1 MRRAGIR
8 GKIILNSALVLL
20 IVASAVL
27 YTGLASVELARSVE
41 ALFRD
46 NMLMDD
52 LRASIDETEVS
63 LTAYLSTKSSDALK
77 DYIKYS
83 TRLAESSRR
92 LNREI
97 RADELLLL
105 QRDLAGTLD
114 GFLADAEASVAAKR
128 GRDVAAY
135 TERFESAERSLQLAE
150 YLIDRIDGMFISE
163 SLAAFSGFNSRV
175 SSVLATNAALV
186 VCATLMGM
194 SVLVSVSY
202 KLTEPLAKL
211 AKAAEALGRG
221 DYDHELPAA
230 GGRPDEIG
238 VMAASF
244 SSMRD
249 GIRRAF
255 EEQKAKADLERSL
268 MADRVRLLD
277 MGHKLKDAELLALQT
292 QINPHFLFNTLAAGQ
307 QLAMSEGADRTGDFM
322 ENLAAFIRYALKPP
336 SRSVR
341 VSDEIECV
349 RLYIWLLRIRFGER
363 YRFEVEADDAVMRV
377 ETPALVLQPLVENAV
392 GHGLRGREEGG
403 CVRVRAGLEGG
414 EAFLSVADT
423 GDGMSREEMARALEE
438 GGDEAVFGGGIGLRN
453 VMRRVTLATEGRGRV
468 ELASTPGSGTVVTI
482 RLPAEGSVV

>member
-8 GKIILNSALVLL
+8 GKIILNSALILL

-41 ALFRD
+41 ILFRN

-52 LRASIDETEVS
+52 LRVSIEETEAS
-63 LTAYLSTKSSDALK
+63 LTAYLSMKSSDALK

-83 TRLAESSRR
+83 TRLAEYSRR

-105 QRDLAGTLD
+105 QRDLAGILD

-128 GRDVAAY
+128 GRDVSAY
-135 TERFESAERSLQLAE
+135 TERFESAERNLQLIGF
-150 YLIDRIDGMFISE
+150 LIDRIDGMFISD

-221 DYDHELPAA
+221 DYDHELPEA
-230 GGRPDEIG
+230 GDHPDEIS

-249 GIRRAF
+249 GVRRAF
-255 EEQKAKADLERSL
+255 EEQRAKSDLERKL
-268 MADRVRLLD
+268 MEDRVRLLD
-277 MGHKLKDAELLALQT
+277 MDHKLKDAELLALQT
-292 QINPHFLFNTLAAGQ
+292 QINPHFLFNTLTAGQ

-341 VSDEIECV
+341 VSDELECV

-403 CVRVRAGLEGG
+403 SVRVRARLDGG
-414 EAFLSVADT
+414 EAVLSVEDT
-423 GDGMSREEMARALEE
+423 GDGMSREEMDRALGE
-438 GGDEAVFGGGIGLRN
+438 GRDDEPDGGGIGLRN
-453 VMRRVTLATEGRGRV
+453 VIRRVTLATEGRGRV
-468 ELASTPGSGTVVTI
+468 ELESTPGAGTVVTI
-482 RLPAEGSVV
+482 RLPAEGSAR